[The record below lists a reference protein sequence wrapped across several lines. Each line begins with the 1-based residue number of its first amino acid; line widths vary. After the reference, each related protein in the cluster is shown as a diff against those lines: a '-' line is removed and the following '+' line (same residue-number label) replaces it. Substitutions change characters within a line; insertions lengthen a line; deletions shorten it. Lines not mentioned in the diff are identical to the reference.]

1 MTTNKSSHGAI
12 LNTNLESNA
21 LQQVVEEEINTQQPI
36 RLGAAVLVVGF
47 GAFLL
52 WAGFAPL
59 DQGVPASGTV
69 AIETRKK
76 TIQHSSGGVVKDVL
90 VKEGQWVKEGEVL
103 LEVSDTQA
111 RANNETIK
119 QAYLSQRTVEA
130 RLEAERN
137 NASNVAFG
145 PEILE
150 SKADLFVQQVMLTQQ
165 TLFAARRA
173 SYNSEV
179 SALEQ
184 SIQALKDQLWGV
196 DQSLAN
202 RLVQIQLQEKHLKS
216 IKTLAEEGYAPK
228 NQVLQ
233 MEQMQTELKTALS
246 DLKSNQSRLSR
257 SIEESQFRLVQRKQ
271 DVLKDVLAQL
281 AEVKKEI
288 QAGKERLTA
297 TSEEL
302 ARTQIKSP
310 VEGQVVGMGISAT
323 GGVVMAGQKLM
334 DIVPK
339 SEALLVDAK
348 VQPHII
354 DKVHTGMEVSVR
366 FNTFANTPQLVVPG
380 KLVALSSDVITD
392 PSAGMAGVSSY
403 YLGRVEITT
412 DGLKILGN
420 RVLQPGMPTEVLF
433 KVGERTLLQYIM
445 YPLTKR
451 IAASLK
457 EE

>member
-1 MTTNKSSHGAI
+1 MTT
-12 LNTNLESNA
+12 
-21 LQQVVEEEINTQQPI
+21 QQKPPVQTSLPELVEDEVNTQQPI
-36 RLGAAVLVVGF
+36 RLGAAVLVVGL

-76 TIQHSSGGVVKDVL
+76 TIQHSTGGVVKDVL
-90 VKEGQWVKEGEVL
+90 VKEGQWVKEGDVL
-103 LEVSDTQA
+103 IEVSDTQA
-111 RANNETIK
+111 RANNETIR
-119 QAYLSQRTVEA
+119 QAYLSQRAVEA
-130 RLEAERN
+130 RLEAELK
-137 NASNVAFG
+137 NAGSIRFG
-145 PEILE
+145 SDITAN
-150 SKADLFVQQVMLTQQ
+150 KADPFVQQLTMTQQ
-165 TLFAARRA
+165 NLFAARRA
-173 SYNSEV
+173 SFEAEV

-196 DQSLAN
+196 DQSLVN

-233 MEQMQTELKTALS
+233 MEQTQTELKTALS

-257 SIEESQFRLVQRKQ
+257 SIEESQFRMAQRKQ
-271 DVLKDVLAQL
+271 DYQKDVMGLL
-281 AEVKKEI
+281 AEVKKEV
-288 QAGKERLTA
+288 QAGKERLT
-297 TSEEL
+297 TTNEEL
-302 ARTQIKSP
+302 VRTQIKSP
-310 VEGQVVGMGISAT
+310 VDGQVVGMSISAT

-334 DIVPK
+334 DVVPK
-339 SEALLVDAK
+339 SEALLIDAK
-348 VQPHII
+348 VLPHII
-354 DKVHTGMEVSVR
+354 DKVHTGMNVSVR

-380 KLVALSSDVITD
+380 KLVALTSDVITD
-392 PSAGMAGVSSY
+392 PSAGMGGISSY
-403 YLGRVEITT
+403 YLGRVEITPE
-412 DGLKILGN
+412 GLKVLGS

>member
-1 MTTNKSSHGAI
+1 MTNPLTNPAQ
-12 LNTNLESNA
+12 TA
-21 LQQVVEEEINTQQPI
+21 LPAMVEDEVNTQKPI

-76 TIQHSSGGVVKDVL
+76 TIQHSTGGVVKDVL
-90 VKEGQWVKEGEVL
+90 VKEGQWVKEGEVVM
-103 LEVSDTQA
+103 EVSDTQA
-111 RANNETIK
+111 RANNETIR
-119 QAYLSQRTVEA
+119 QAYLSQRAVEA
-130 RLEAERN
+130 RLEAELQN
-137 NASNVAFG
+137 SSSIHFG
-145 PEILE
+145 SDMTGNKSDP
-150 SKADLFVQQVMLTQQ
+150 FVQQLMLTQQ
-165 TLFAARRA
+165 NLFAARRA
-173 SYNSEV
+173 SFVAEV

-196 DQSLAN
+196 DQSLTN

-233 MEQMQTELKTALS
+233 MEQTQTELKTALS
-246 DLKSNQSRLSR
+246 DLKSNQARLSR
-257 SIEESQFRLVQRKQ
+257 SIEESQFRMAQRKQ
-271 DVLKDVLAQL
+271 DYLKDAMGQL
-281 AEVKKEI
+281 AEVKKEV

-297 TSEEL
+297 TNEEL

-310 VEGQVVGMGISAT
+310 VEGQVVGMSISAT

-334 DIVPK
+334 DVVPK
-339 SEALLVDAK
+339 SEALLIDAK
-348 VQPHII
+348 VLPHII
-354 DKVHTGMEVSVR
+354 DKVHTGMDVSVR

-380 KLVALSSDVITD
+380 KLMALSSDVISD
-392 PSAGMAGVSSY
+392 PNAGMAGVSSY
-403 YLGRVEITT
+403 YLGRVEITPE
-412 DGLKILGN
+412 GLKILGS

-433 KVGERTLLQYIM
+433 KVGERTLLNYIM

>member
-1 MTTNKSSHGAI
+1 MTSPK
-12 LNTNLESNA
+12 LNPVNTDLPDSLEDD
-21 LQQVVEEEINTQQPI
+21 VNTQQPI
-36 RLGAAVLVVGF
+36 RLGAAVLVIGF

-52 WAGFAPL
+52 WATFAPL

-90 VKEGQWVKEGEVL
+90 VKEGQWVKAGDVL
-103 LEVSDTQA
+103 IEVSDTQA
-111 RANNETIK
+111 RANNETMR
-119 QAYLSQRTVEA
+119 QAYLSQRAVEA
-130 RLEAERN
+130 RLEAERQ
-137 NASNVAFG
+137 NASSIRFDS
-145 PEILE
+145 EIAG
-150 SKADLFVQQVMLTQQ
+150 SKSDPFVQQLMATQQ
-165 TLFAARRA
+165 SLFMAKRA
-173 SYNSEV
+173 SYQAEI

-184 SIQALKDQLWGV
+184 SVQALKEQLWGV
-196 DQSLAN
+196 EQSLVN
-202 RLVQIQLQEKHLKS
+202 RQVQIQLQEKHLKS

-233 MEQMQTELKTALS
+233 MEQTQTELKTALS
-246 DLKSNQSRLSR
+246 DLKSNQARLSS
-257 SIEESQFRLVQRKQ
+257 SIEESQFRMAQRKQ
-271 DVLKDVLAQL
+271 DYLKDVMGQL
-281 AEVKKEI
+281 AEVKKDI
-288 QAGKERLTA
+288 QAGKEKLMA
-297 TSEEL
+297 TNEEL

-310 VEGQVVGMGISAT
+310 VDGQVVGMSISAT

-334 DIVPK
+334 DVVPK
-339 SEALLVDAK
+339 SEALLIDAK
-348 VQPHII
+348 ILPHII
-354 DKVHTGMEVSVR
+354 DKVQTGMDVSVR

-380 KLVALSSDVITD
+380 KLVALSSDVISD
-392 PSAGMAGVSSY
+392 PNAGPTGVGSY
-403 YLGRVEITT
+403 YLGRVEITAE
-412 DGLKILGN
+412 GLKILGN

>member
-1 MTTNKSSHGAI
+1 MTT
-12 LNTNLESNA
+12 
-21 LQQVVEEEINTQQPI
+21 QQKPPVQTSLPDLVEDEVNTQQPI
-36 RLGAAVLVVGF
+36 RLGAAVLVVGL

-76 TIQHSSGGVVKDVL
+76 TIQHSTGGVVKDVL
-90 VKEGQWVKEGEVL
+90 VKEGQWVKEGDVL
-103 LEVSDTQA
+103 IEVSDTQA
-111 RANNETIK
+111 RANNETIR
-119 QAYLSQRTVEA
+119 QAYLSQRAVEA
-130 RLEAERN
+130 RLEAELK
-137 NASNVAFG
+137 NAASIHFG
-145 PEILE
+145 SDITAN
-150 SKADLFVQQVMLTQQ
+150 KADPFVQQLTMTQQ
-165 TLFAARRA
+165 NLFAARRA
-173 SYNSEV
+173 SFEAEV

-196 DQSLAN
+196 DQSLVN

-216 IKTLAEEGYAPK
+216 IKSLAEEGYAPK

-233 MEQMQTELKTALS
+233 MEQTQTELKTALS

-257 SIEESQFRLVQRKQ
+257 SIEESQFRMAQRKQ
-271 DVLKDVLAQL
+271 DYQKDVMGLL
-281 AEVKKEI
+281 AEVRKEV
-288 QAGKERLTA
+288 QAGKERLT
-297 TSEEL
+297 TTNEEL
-302 ARTQIKSP
+302 VRTQIKSP
-310 VEGQVVGMGISAT
+310 VDGQVVGMSISAT

-334 DIVPK
+334 DVVPK
-339 SEALLVDAK
+339 SETLLIDAK
-348 VQPHII
+348 VLPHII
-354 DKVHTGMEVSVR
+354 DKVHTGMNVSVR

-380 KLVALSSDVITD
+380 KLVALTSDVITD
-392 PSAGMAGVSSY
+392 PSAGMGGISSY
-403 YLGRVEITT
+403 YLGRVEITPE
-412 DGLKILGN
+412 GLKVLGS
-420 RVLQPGMPTEVLF
+420 RMLQPGMPTEVLF

>member
-1 MTTNKSSHGAI
+1 
-12 LNTNLESNA
+12 L
-21 LQQVVEEEINTQQPI
+21 VEDEVNTQQPI
-36 RLGAAVLVVGF
+36 RLGAAVLVVGL

-76 TIQHSSGGVVKDVL
+76 TIQHSTGGVVKDVL
-90 VKEGQWVKEGEVL
+90 VKEGQWVKEGDVL
-103 LEVSDTQA
+103 IEVSDTQA
-111 RANNETIK
+111 RANNETIR
-119 QAYLSQRTVEA
+119 QAYLSQRAVEA
-130 RLEAERN
+130 RLEAELK
-137 NASNVAFG
+137 NAASIHFG
-145 PEILE
+145 SDITAN
-150 SKADLFVQQVMLTQQ
+150 KADPFVQQLTMTQQ
-165 TLFAARRA
+165 NLFAARRA
-173 SYNSEV
+173 SFEAEV

-196 DQSLAN
+196 DQSLVN

-216 IKTLAEEGYAPK
+216 IKSLAEEGYAPK

-233 MEQMQTELKTALS
+233 MEQTQTELKTALS

-257 SIEESQFRLVQRKQ
+257 SIEESQFRMAQRKQ
-271 DVLKDVLAQL
+271 DYQKDVMSLL
-281 AEVKKEI
+281 AEVKKEV
-288 QAGKERLTA
+288 QAGKERLT
-297 TSEEL
+297 TTNEEL
-302 ARTQIKSP
+302 VRTQIKSP
-310 VEGQVVGMGISAT
+310 VDGQVVGMSISAT
-323 GGVVMAGQKLM
+323 GGVVIAGQKLM
-334 DIVPK
+334 DVVPK
-339 SEALLVDAK
+339 SEALLIDAK
-348 VQPHII
+348 VLPHII
-354 DKVHTGMEVSVR
+354 DKVHTGMNVSVR

-380 KLVALSSDVITD
+380 KLVALTSDVITD
-392 PSAGMAGVSSY
+392 PSAGMGGISSY
-403 YLGRVEITT
+403 YLGRVEITPE
-412 DGLKILGN
+412 GLKVLGS

>member
-1 MTTNKSSHGAI
+1 MTTNKSSHGAN
-12 LNTNLESNA
+12 LKANLESSA

-36 RLGAAVLVVGF
+36 RLGAAVLVIGF

-119 QAYLSQRTVEA
+119 QAYLSQRAVEA

-137 NASNVAFG
+137 NASNIAFG

-150 SKADLFVQQVMLTQQ
+150 NKADLFVQQVILTQQ

-233 MEQMQTELKTALS
+233 MEQTQTELKTALS

-310 VEGQVVGMGISAT
+310 VEGQVVGLGISAT

-392 PSAGMAGVSSY
+392 PSAGMTGVGSY

>member
-1 MTTNKSSHGAI
+1 MTT
-12 LNTNLESNA
+12 
-21 LQQVVEEEINTQQPI
+21 QQKPPVQTSLPDLVEDEVNTQQPI
-36 RLGAAVLVVGF
+36 RLGAAVLVVGL

-76 TIQHSSGGVVKDVL
+76 TIQHSTGGVVKDVL
-90 VKEGQWVKEGEVL
+90 VKEGQWVKEGDVL
-103 LEVSDTQA
+103 IEVSDTQA
-111 RANNETIK
+111 RANNETIR
-119 QAYLSQRTVEA
+119 QAYLNQRAVEA
-130 RLEAERN
+130 RLEAELK
-137 NASNVAFG
+137 NAASIHFG
-145 PEILE
+145 SDITAN
-150 SKADLFVQQVMLTQQ
+150 KADPFVQQLTMTQQ
-165 TLFAARRA
+165 NLFAARRA
-173 SYNSEV
+173 SFEAEV

-196 DQSLAN
+196 DQSLVN

-233 MEQMQTELKTALS
+233 MEQTQTELKTALS
-246 DLKSNQSRLSR
+246 DLKSNQARLSR
-257 SIEESQFRLVQRKQ
+257 SIEESQFRMAQRKQ
-271 DVLKDVLAQL
+271 DYQKDVMGIL
-281 AEVKKEI
+281 AEVKKEV
-288 QAGKERLTA
+288 QAGKERLT
-297 TSEEL
+297 TTNEEL
-302 ARTQIKSP
+302 VRTQIKSP
-310 VEGQVVGMGISAT
+310 VDGQVVGMSISAT

-334 DIVPK
+334 DVVPK
-339 SEALLVDAK
+339 SETLLIDAK
-348 VQPHII
+348 VLPHII
-354 DKVHTGMEVSVR
+354 DKVHTGMNVSVR
-366 FNTFANTPQLVVPG
+366 FNTFANTPQLVVTG
-380 KLVALSSDVITD
+380 KLVALTSDVITD
-392 PSAGMAGVSSY
+392 PSAGMGGISSY
-403 YLGRVEITT
+403 YLGRVEITPE
-412 DGLKILGN
+412 GLKVLGS

>member
-1 MTTNKSSHGAI
+1 MMTT
-12 LNTNLESNA
+12 
-21 LQQVVEEEINTQQPI
+21 QQKPPVQISLPELVEDEVNTQQPI
-36 RLGAAVLVVGF
+36 RLGAAVLVVGL

-76 TIQHSSGGVVKDVL
+76 TIQHSTGGVVKDVL
-90 VKEGQWVKEGEVL
+90 VKEGQWVKEGDVL
-103 LEVSDTQA
+103 IEVSDTQA
-111 RANNETIK
+111 RANNETIR
-119 QAYLSQRTVEA
+119 QAYLSQRAVEA
-130 RLEAERN
+130 RLEAELK
-137 NASNVAFG
+137 NVGSIHFG
-145 PEILE
+145 SDITAN
-150 SKADLFVQQVMLTQQ
+150 KADPFVQQLTMTQQ
-165 TLFAARRA
+165 NLFAARRA
-173 SYNSEV
+173 SFEAEV

-196 DQSLAN
+196 DQSLVN

-216 IKTLAEEGYAPK
+216 IKSLADEGYAPK

-233 MEQMQTELKTALS
+233 MEQTQTELKTALS

-257 SIEESQFRLVQRKQ
+257 SIEESQFRMAQRKQ
-271 DVLKDVLAQL
+271 DYQKDVMGLL
-281 AEVKKEI
+281 AEVKKEV
-288 QAGKERLTA
+288 QAGKERLT
-297 TSEEL
+297 TTNEEL
-302 ARTQIKSP
+302 VRTQIKSP
-310 VEGQVVGMGISAT
+310 VDGQVVGMSISAT

-334 DIVPK
+334 DVVPK
-339 SEALLVDAK
+339 SEALLIDAK
-348 VQPHII
+348 VLPHII
-354 DKVHTGMEVSVR
+354 DKVHTGMNVSVR

-380 KLVALSSDVITD
+380 KLVALTSDVITD
-392 PSAGMAGVSSY
+392 PSAGMGGISSY
-403 YLGRVEITT
+403 YLGRVEITPE
-412 DGLKILGN
+412 GLKVLGS

-457 EE
+457 ED

>member
-1 MTTNKSSHGAI
+1 MTNPLTNPAQ
-12 LNTNLESNA
+12 TA
-21 LQQVVEEEINTQQPI
+21 LPAMVEDEVNTQKPI

-76 TIQHSSGGVVKDVL
+76 TIQHSTGGVVKDVL

-103 LEVSDTQA
+103 MEVSDTQA
-111 RANNETIK
+111 RANNETIR
-119 QAYLSQRTVEA
+119 QAYLSQRAVEA
-130 RLEAERN
+130 RLEAELQ
-137 NASNVAFG
+137 NASSIHFG
-145 PEILE
+145 YDMTGN
-150 SKADLFVQQVMLTQQ
+150 KADPFVQQLMLTQQ
-165 TLFAARRA
+165 NLFAARRA
-173 SYNSEV
+173 SFVAEV

-196 DQSLAN
+196 DQSLTN

-233 MEQMQTELKTALS
+233 MEQTQTELKTALS
-246 DLKSNQSRLSR
+246 DLKSNQARLSR
-257 SIEESQFRLVQRKQ
+257 SIEESQFRMAQRKQ
-271 DVLKDVLAQL
+271 DYLKDAMGQL
-281 AEVKKEI
+281 AEVKKEV

-297 TSEEL
+297 TNEEL

-310 VEGQVVGMGISAT
+310 VEGQVVGMSISAT

-334 DIVPK
+334 DVVPK
-339 SEALLVDAK
+339 SEALLIDAK
-348 VQPHII
+348 VLPHII
-354 DKVHTGMEVSVR
+354 DKVHTGMDVSVR

-380 KLVALSSDVITD
+380 KLMALSSDVISD
-392 PSAGMAGVSSY
+392 PNAGMAGVSSY
-403 YLGRVEITT
+403 YLGRVEITPE
-412 DGLKILGN
+412 GLKILGS

-433 KVGERTLLQYIM
+433 KVGERTLLNYIM

>member
-1 MTTNKSSHGAI
+1 MMTT
-12 LNTNLESNA
+12 
-21 LQQVVEEEINTQQPI
+21 QQKPPVQTSLPDLVEDEVNTQQPI
-36 RLGAAVLVVGF
+36 RLGAAVLVVGL

-76 TIQHSSGGVVKDVL
+76 TIQHSTGGVVKDVL
-90 VKEGQWVKEGEVL
+90 VKEGQWVKEGDVL
-103 LEVSDTQA
+103 IEVSDTQA
-111 RANNETIK
+111 RANNETIR
-119 QAYLSQRTVEA
+119 QAYLSQRAVEA
-130 RLEAERN
+130 RLEAELK
-137 NASNVAFG
+137 NAGSIHFG
-145 PEILE
+145 SDITAN
-150 SKADLFVQQVMLTQQ
+150 KADPFVQQLTMTQQ
-165 TLFAARRA
+165 NLFVARRA
-173 SYNSEV
+173 SFEAEV

-196 DQSLAN
+196 DQSLVN

-216 IKTLAEEGYAPK
+216 IKSLADEGYAPK

-233 MEQMQTELKTALS
+233 MEQTQTELKTALS

-257 SIEESQFRLVQRKQ
+257 SIEESQFRMAQRKQ
-271 DVLKDVLAQL
+271 DYQKDVMGLL
-281 AEVKKEI
+281 AEVKKEV
-288 QAGKERLTA
+288 QAGKERLT
-297 TSEEL
+297 TTNEEL
-302 ARTQIKSP
+302 VRTQIKSP
-310 VEGQVVGMGISAT
+310 VDGQVVGMSISAT

-334 DIVPK
+334 DVVPK
-339 SEALLVDAK
+339 SEALLIDAK
-348 VQPHII
+348 VLPHII
-354 DKVHTGMEVSVR
+354 DKVHTGMNVSVR

-380 KLVALSSDVITD
+380 KLVALTSDVITD
-392 PSAGMAGVSSY
+392 PSAGMGGISSY
-403 YLGRVEITT
+403 YLGRVEITPE
-412 DGLKILGN
+412 GLKVLGS

>member
-1 MTTNKSSHGAI
+1 MTSPK
-12 LNTNLESNA
+12 LNPVNTDLPDSLEDD
-21 LQQVVEEEINTQQPI
+21 VNTQQPI
-36 RLGAAVLVVGF
+36 RLGAAVLVIGF

-52 WAGFAPL
+52 WATFAPL

-90 VKEGQWVKEGEVL
+90 VKEGQWVKAGDVL
-103 LEVSDTQA
+103 IEVSDTQA
-111 RANNETIK
+111 RANNETIR
-119 QAYLSQRTVEA
+119 QAYLSQRAVEA
-130 RLEAERN
+130 RLEAERQ
-137 NASNVAFG
+137 NASSIRFDSELAS
-145 PEILE
+145 
-150 SKADLFVQQVMLTQQ
+150 SKSDSFVQQLMATQQ
-165 TLFAARRA
+165 SLFLAKRA
-173 SYNSEV
+173 SYQAEI

-184 SIQALKDQLWGV
+184 SVQALKEQLWGV
-196 DQSLAN
+196 EQSLVN
-202 RLVQIQLQEKHLKS
+202 RQVQIQLQEKHLKS

-233 MEQMQTELKTALS
+233 MEQTQTELKTALS
-246 DLKSNQSRLSR
+246 DLKSNQARLSS
-257 SIEESQFRLVQRKQ
+257 SIEESQFRMAQRKQ
-271 DVLKDVLAQL
+271 DYLKDVMGQL
-281 AEVKKEI
+281 AEVKKDI
-288 QAGKERLTA
+288 QAGKEKLLA
-297 TSEEL
+297 TNEEL

-310 VEGQVVGMGISAT
+310 VDGQVVGMSISAT

-334 DIVPK
+334 DVVPK
-339 SEALLVDAK
+339 SEALLIDAK
-348 VQPHII
+348 ILPHII
-354 DKVHTGMEVSVR
+354 DKVQTGMDVSVR

-380 KLVALSSDVITD
+380 KLVALSSDVISD
-392 PSAGMAGVSSY
+392 PNAGPTGVGSY
-403 YLGRVEITT
+403 YLGRVEITAE
-412 DGLKILGN
+412 GLKILGN

>member
-1 MTTNKSSHGAI
+1 MTTQHT
-12 LNTNLESNA
+12 NTVQTA
-21 LQQVVEEEINTQQPI
+21 LPDMVEDEVNTQQPI

-59 DQGVPASGTV
+59 DQGVPATGTV
-69 AIETRKK
+69 AIESRKK
-76 TIQHSSGGVVKDVL
+76 TIQHPTGGVVKDVL

-103 LEVSDTQA
+103 IEVSDTQA
-111 RANNETIK
+111 RANNETIR
-119 QAYLSQRTVEA
+119 QAYLSQRATEA
-130 RLEAERN
+130 RLEAERT
-137 NASNVAFG
+137 NATSIRFG
-145 PEILE
+145 QDITA
-150 SKADLFVQQVMLTQQ
+150 SKADPFVQQLTLTQQ
-165 TLFAARRA
+165 SLFIAKRA
-173 SYNSEV
+173 SYQAEI

-184 SIQALKDQLWGV
+184 SIQSLRDQLWGV

-233 MEQMQTELKTALS
+233 MEQTQTELKTALS

-257 SIEESQFRLVQRKQ
+257 SIEEIQFRMEQRKQ
-271 DVLKDVLAQL
+271 DYHKDVMTQL

-288 QAGKERLTA
+288 QAGKEKLTA
-297 TSEEL
+297 TNEEL

-310 VEGQVVGMGISAT
+310 VDGQVVGMSISAT

-334 DIVPK
+334 DVVPK
-339 SEALLVDAK
+339 SEALLIDAK
-348 VQPHII
+348 VLPHII
-354 DKVHTGMEVSVR
+354 DKVQTGMEVSVR

-392 PSAGMAGVSSY
+392 PNAGMAGVSSY
-403 YLGRVEITT
+403 YLGRVEITPE
-412 DGLKILGN
+412 GLKILGN

>member
-1 MTTNKSSHGAI
+1 MTI
-12 LNTNLESNA
+12 
-21 LQQVVEEEINTQQPI
+21 QQKPPVQTSLPDLVEDEVNTQQPI
-36 RLGAAVLVVGF
+36 RLGAAVLVVGL

-76 TIQHSSGGVVKDVL
+76 TIQHSTGGVVKDVL
-90 VKEGQWVKEGEVL
+90 VKEGQWVKEGDVL
-103 LEVSDTQA
+103 IEVSDTQA
-111 RANNETIK
+111 RANNETIR
-119 QAYLSQRTVEA
+119 QAYLSQRAVEA
-130 RLEAERN
+130 RLEAELK
-137 NASNVAFG
+137 NAGSIHFG
-145 PEILE
+145 SDITAN
-150 SKADLFVQQVMLTQQ
+150 KADPFVQQLTMTQQ
-165 TLFAARRA
+165 NLFAARRA
-173 SYNSEV
+173 SFEAEV

-196 DQSLAN
+196 DQSLVN

-216 IKTLAEEGYAPK
+216 IKSLADEGYAPK

-233 MEQMQTELKTALS
+233 MEQTQTELKTALS

-257 SIEESQFRLVQRKQ
+257 SIEESQFRMAQRKQ
-271 DVLKDVLAQL
+271 DYQKDVMGLL
-281 AEVKKEI
+281 AEVKKEV
-288 QAGKERLTA
+288 QAGKERLT
-297 TSEEL
+297 TTNEEL
-302 ARTQIKSP
+302 VRTQIKSP
-310 VEGQVVGMGISAT
+310 VDGQVVGMSISAT

-334 DIVPK
+334 DVVPK
-339 SEALLVDAK
+339 SEALLIDAK
-348 VQPHII
+348 VLPHII
-354 DKVHTGMEVSVR
+354 DKVHTGMNVSVR

-380 KLVALSSDVITD
+380 KLVALTSDVITD
-392 PSAGMAGVSSY
+392 PSAGMGGISSY
-403 YLGRVEITT
+403 YLGRVEITPE
-412 DGLKILGN
+412 GLKVLGS

>member
-1 MTTNKSSHGAI
+1 MTNPLTNPAQ
-12 LNTNLESNA
+12 TA
-21 LQQVVEEEINTQQPI
+21 LPAMVEDEVNTQKPI

-76 TIQHSSGGVVKDVL
+76 TIQHSTGGVVKDVL

-103 LEVSDTQA
+103 MEVSDTQA
-111 RANNETIK
+111 RANNETIR
-119 QAYLSQRTVEA
+119 QAYLSQRAVEA
-130 RLEAERN
+130 RLEAELQ
-137 NASNVAFG
+137 NASSIHFG
-145 PEILE
+145 SDITGN
-150 SKADLFVQQVMLTQQ
+150 KADPFVQQLVLTQQ
-165 TLFAARRA
+165 NLFAARRA
-173 SYNSEV
+173 SFVAEV

-196 DQSLAN
+196 DQSLTN

-233 MEQMQTELKTALS
+233 MEQTQTELKTALS
-246 DLKSNQSRLSR
+246 DLKSNQARLSR
-257 SIEESQFRLVQRKQ
+257 SIEESQFRMAQRKQ
-271 DVLKDVLAQL
+271 DYLKDAMGQL
-281 AEVKKEI
+281 AEVKKEV

-297 TSEEL
+297 TNEEL

-310 VEGQVVGMGISAT
+310 VEGQVVGMSISAT

-334 DIVPK
+334 DVVPK
-339 SEALLVDAK
+339 SEALLIDAK
-348 VQPHII
+348 VLPHII
-354 DKVHTGMEVSVR
+354 DKVHTGMDVSVR

-380 KLVALSSDVITD
+380 KLMALSSDVISD
-392 PSAGMAGVSSY
+392 PNAGMAGVSSY
-403 YLGRVEITT
+403 YLGRVEITPE
-412 DGLKILGN
+412 GLKILGS

-433 KVGERTLLQYIM
+433 KVGERTLLNYIM

>member
-1 MTTNKSSHGAI
+1 MTNPLTNPAQ
-12 LNTNLESNA
+12 TA
-21 LQQVVEEEINTQQPI
+21 LPAMVEDEVNTQKPI

-76 TIQHSSGGVVKDVL
+76 TIQHSTGGVVKDVL

-103 LEVSDTQA
+103 MEVSDTQA
-111 RANNETIK
+111 RANNETIR
-119 QAYLSQRTVEA
+119 QAYLSQRAVEA
-130 RLEAERN
+130 RLEAELQN
-137 NASNVAFG
+137 SSSIHFG
-145 PEILE
+145 
-150 SKADLFVQQVMLTQQ
+150 SDMSGNKADPFVQQLMLTQQ
-165 TLFAARRA
+165 NLFAARRA
-173 SYNSEV
+173 SFVAEV

-196 DQSLAN
+196 DQSLTN

-233 MEQMQTELKTALS
+233 MEQTQTELKTALS
-246 DLKSNQSRLSR
+246 DLKSNQARLSR
-257 SIEESQFRLVQRKQ
+257 SIEESQFRMAQRKQ
-271 DVLKDVLAQL
+271 DYLKDAMGQL
-281 AEVKKEI
+281 AEVKKEV

-297 TSEEL
+297 TNEEL

-310 VEGQVVGMGISAT
+310 VEGQVVGMSISAT

-334 DIVPK
+334 DVVPK
-339 SEALLVDAK
+339 SEALLIDAK
-348 VQPHII
+348 VLPHII
-354 DKVHTGMEVSVR
+354 DKVHTGMDVSVR

-380 KLVALSSDVITD
+380 KLMALSSDVISD
-392 PSAGMAGVSSY
+392 PNAGMAGVSSY
-403 YLGRVEITT
+403 YLGRVEITPE
-412 DGLKILGN
+412 GLKILGS

-433 KVGERTLLQYIM
+433 KVGERTLLNYIM

-451 IAASLK
+451 IAASLR

>member
-1 MTTNKSSHGAI
+1 MTT
-12 LNTNLESNA
+12 
-21 LQQVVEEEINTQQPI
+21 QQKPPVQTSLPELVEDEVNTQQPI
-36 RLGAAVLVVGF
+36 RLGAAVLVVGL

-76 TIQHSSGGVVKDVL
+76 TIQHSTGGVVKDVL
-90 VKEGQWVKEGEVL
+90 VKEGQWVKEGDVL
-103 LEVSDTQA
+103 IEVSDTQA
-111 RANNETIK
+111 RANNETIR
-119 QAYLSQRTVEA
+119 QAYLSQRAVEA
-130 RLEAERN
+130 RLEAELK
-137 NASNVAFG
+137 NAGSIHFG
-145 PEILE
+145 SDITAN
-150 SKADLFVQQVMLTQQ
+150 KADPFVQQLTMTQQ
-165 TLFAARRA
+165 NLFAARRA
-173 SYNSEV
+173 SFEAEV

-196 DQSLAN
+196 DQSLVN

-216 IKTLAEEGYAPK
+216 IKSLADEGYAPK

-233 MEQMQTELKTALS
+233 MEQTQTELKTALS

-257 SIEESQFRLVQRKQ
+257 SIEESQFRMAQRKQ
-271 DVLKDVLAQL
+271 DYQKDVMGLL
-281 AEVKKEI
+281 AEVKKEV
-288 QAGKERLTA
+288 QAGKERLT
-297 TSEEL
+297 TTNEEL
-302 ARTQIKSP
+302 VRTQIKSP
-310 VEGQVVGMGISAT
+310 VDGQVVGMSISAT

-334 DIVPK
+334 DVVPK
-339 SEALLVDAK
+339 SEALLIDAK
-348 VQPHII
+348 VLPHII
-354 DKVHTGMEVSVR
+354 DKVHTGMNVSVR

-380 KLVALSSDVITD
+380 KLVALTSDVITD
-392 PSAGMAGVSSY
+392 PSAGMGGISSY
-403 YLGRVEITT
+403 YLGRVEITPE
-412 DGLKILGN
+412 GLKVLGS

>member
-1 MTTNKSSHGAI
+1 MTT
-12 LNTNLESNA
+12 
-21 LQQVVEEEINTQQPI
+21 QQKPPVQTSLPDLVEDEVNTQQPI
-36 RLGAAVLVVGF
+36 RLGSAVLVVGL

-59 DQGVPASGTV
+59 AQGVPASGTV

-76 TIQHSSGGVVKDVL
+76 TIQHSTGGVVKDVL
-90 VKEGQWVKEGEVL
+90 VKEGQWVKEGDVL
-103 LEVSDTQA
+103 IEVSDTQA
-111 RANNETIK
+111 RANNETIR
-119 QAYLSQRTVEA
+119 QAYLSQRAVEA
-130 RLEAERN
+130 RLEAELK
-137 NASNVAFG
+137 NAGSILFG
-145 PEILE
+145 TDITAN
-150 SKADLFVQQVMLTQQ
+150 KADPFVQQLMLTQQ
-165 TLFAARRA
+165 NLFTARRA
-173 SYNSEV
+173 SFEAEV

-196 DQSLAN
+196 DQSLTN

-233 MEQMQTELKTALS
+233 MEQTQTELKTALS

-257 SIEESQFRLVQRKQ
+257 SIEESQFRMAQRKQ
-271 DVLKDVLAQL
+271 DYQKDVMGIL
-281 AEVKKEI
+281 AEVKKEV
-288 QAGKERLTA
+288 QAGKERLT
-297 TSEEL
+297 TTNEEL
-302 ARTQIKSP
+302 VRTQIKSP
-310 VEGQVVGMGISAT
+310 VDGQVVGMSISAT

-334 DIVPK
+334 DVVPK

-354 DKVHTGMEVSVR
+354 DKVQTGMDVSVR

-380 KLVALSSDVITD
+380 KLVALTSDVITD
-392 PSAGMAGVSSY
+392 PSAGMGGISSY
-403 YLGRVEITT
+403 YLGRVEITPE
-412 DGLKILGN
+412 GLKVLGS

>member
-1 MTTNKSSHGAI
+1 MMITQPTKPVQNS
-12 LNTNLESNA
+12 LPDLVEDEVNTR
-21 LQQVVEEEINTQQPI
+21 QPI
-36 RLGAAVLVVGF
+36 RLGAAVLVVGL

-76 TIQHSSGGVVKDVL
+76 TIQHSTGGVVKDVL
-90 VKEGQWVKEGEVL
+90 VKEGQWVKEGDVL
-103 LEVSDTQA
+103 IEVSDTQA
-111 RANNETIK
+111 RANNETIR
-119 QAYLSQRTVEA
+119 QAYLSQRAVEA
-130 RLEAERN
+130 RLEAELK
-137 NASNVAFG
+137 NAASIHFG
-145 PEILE
+145 SDITAN
-150 SKADLFVQQVMLTQQ
+150 KADPFVQQLTMTQQ
-165 TLFAARRA
+165 NLFAARRA
-173 SYNSEV
+173 SFEAEV

-196 DQSLAN
+196 DQSLVN

-216 IKTLAEEGYAPK
+216 IKSLAEEGYAPK

-233 MEQMQTELKTALS
+233 MEQTQTELKTALS

-257 SIEESQFRLVQRKQ
+257 SIEESQFRMAQRKQ
-271 DVLKDVLAQL
+271 DYQKDVMGLL
-281 AEVKKEI
+281 AEVKKEV
-288 QAGKERLTA
+288 QAGMERLT
-297 TSEEL
+297 TTNEEL
-302 ARTQIKSP
+302 VRTQIKSP
-310 VEGQVVGMGISAT
+310 VDGQVVGMSISAT

-334 DIVPK
+334 DVVPK
-339 SEALLVDAK
+339 SEALLIDAK
-348 VQPHII
+348 VLPHII
-354 DKVHTGMEVSVR
+354 DKVHTGMNVSVR

-380 KLVALSSDVITD
+380 KLVALTSDVITD
-392 PSAGMAGVSSY
+392 PSAGMGGISSY
-403 YLGRVEITT
+403 YLGRVEITPE
-412 DGLKILGN
+412 GLKVLGS

>member
-1 MTTNKSSHGAI
+1 MTTQPI
-12 LNTNLESNA
+12 NLSQSA
-21 LQQVVEEEINTQQPI
+21 LPETVEDEVNTQKPI
-36 RLGAAVLVVGF
+36 RFGAAVLVLGF

-59 DQGVPASGTV
+59 AQGVPASGTV

-76 TIQHSSGGVVKDVL
+76 TIQHSTGGVVKDVL

-103 LEVSDTQA
+103 MEVSDTQA
-111 RANNETIK
+111 RANNETIR
-119 QAYLSQRTVEA
+119 QAFLSQRAVEA
-130 RLEAERN
+130 RLEAELQ
-137 NASNVAFG
+137 NASSIHFG
-145 PEILE
+145 FDVTVN
-150 SKADLFVQQVMLTQQ
+150 KADPFVQQLMLTQQ
-165 TLFAARRA
+165 NLFAVKRA
-173 SYNSEV
+173 SFQAEI

-196 DQSLAN
+196 DQSLTN

-233 MEQMQTELKTALS
+233 MEQTQTELKTALS
-246 DLKSNQSRLSR
+246 DLKSNQARLGR
-257 SIEESQFRLVQRKQ
+257 SIEESQFRMAQRKQ
-271 DVLKDVLAQL
+271 DYLKDAMGQL
-281 AEVKKEI
+281 AEVKKEV

-297 TSEEL
+297 TNEEL

-310 VEGQVVGMGISAT
+310 VEGQVVGMSISAT

-334 DIVPK
+334 DVVPK
-339 SEALLVDAK
+339 SEALLIDAK
-348 VQPHII
+348 VLPHII
-354 DKVHTGMEVSVR
+354 DKVHTGMDVSVR

-380 KLVALSSDVITD
+380 KLMALSSDVISD
-392 PSAGMAGVSSY
+392 PNAGMAGVSSY
-403 YLGRVEITT
+403 YLGRVEITSE
-412 DGLKILGN
+412 GLKILGN

-433 KVGERTLLQYIM
+433 KVGERTLLNYIM

>member
-1 MTTNKSSHGAI
+1 MTNQLTNPAQ
-12 LNTNLESNA
+12 TA
-21 LQQVVEEEINTQQPI
+21 LPAMVEDEVNTQKPI

-76 TIQHSSGGVVKDVL
+76 TIQHSTGGVVKDVL

-103 LEVSDTQA
+103 MEVSDTQA
-111 RANNETIK
+111 RANNETIR
-119 QAYLSQRTVEA
+119 QAYLSQRAVEA
-130 RLEAERN
+130 RLEAELQN
-137 NASNVAFG
+137 SSSIHFG
-145 PEILE
+145 SDMTIN
-150 SKADLFVQQVMLTQQ
+150 KADPFVQQLMLTQQ
-165 TLFAARRA
+165 NLFAARRA
-173 SYNSEV
+173 SFVAEV

-196 DQSLAN
+196 DQSLTN

-233 MEQMQTELKTALS
+233 MEQTQTELKTALS
-246 DLKSNQSRLSR
+246 DLKSNQARLSR
-257 SIEESQFRLVQRKQ
+257 SIEESQFRMAQRKQ
-271 DVLKDVLAQL
+271 DYLKDAMGQL
-281 AEVKKEI
+281 AEVKKEV
-288 QAGKERLTA
+288 QAGKERLNA
-297 TSEEL
+297 TNEEL

-310 VEGQVVGMGISAT
+310 VEGQVVGMSISAT

-334 DIVPK
+334 DVVPK
-339 SEALLVDAK
+339 SEALLIDAK
-348 VQPHII
+348 VLPHII
-354 DKVHTGMEVSVR
+354 DKVHTGMDVSVR

-380 KLVALSSDVITD
+380 KLMALSSDVISD
-392 PSAGMAGVSSY
+392 PNAGMAGVSSY
-403 YLGRVEITT
+403 YLGRVEITPE
-412 DGLKILGN
+412 GLKILGS

-433 KVGERTLLQYIM
+433 KVGERTLLNYIM

>member
-1 MTTNKSSHGAI
+1 MSNQPTNTAQA
-12 LNTNLESNA
+12 A
-21 LQQVVEEEINTQQPI
+21 LPVMVDDEVNTQRPI
-36 RLGAAVLVVGF
+36 RLGATVLVVGF

-76 TIQHSSGGVVKDVL
+76 TIQHSTGGVVKDVL

-103 LEVSDTQA
+103 MEVSDTQA
-111 RANNETIK
+111 RANNETIR
-119 QAYLSQRTVEA
+119 QAYLSQRAVEA
-130 RLEAERN
+130 RLEAELQ
-137 NASNVAFG
+137 NASSIHFG
-145 PEILE
+145 
-150 SKADLFVQQVMLTQQ
+150 SDMTGNKADPFVQQLMLTQQ
-165 TLFAARRA
+165 NLFAARRA
-173 SYNSEV
+173 SFVAEV

-196 DQSLAN
+196 DQSLTN
-202 RLVQIQLQEKHLKS
+202 RLVQIQLQDKHLKS

-233 MEQMQTELKTALS
+233 MEQTQTELKTALS
-246 DLKSNQSRLSR
+246 DLKSNQARLSR
-257 SIEESQFRLVQRKQ
+257 SIEESQFRMAQRKQ
-271 DVLKDVLAQL
+271 DYLKDAMGQL
-281 AEVKKEI
+281 AEVKKEV

-297 TSEEL
+297 TNEEL

-310 VEGQVVGMGISAT
+310 VEGQVVGMSISAT

-334 DIVPK
+334 DVVPK
-339 SEALLVDAK
+339 SEALLIDAK
-348 VQPHII
+348 VLPHII
-354 DKVHTGMEVSVR
+354 DKVHTGMDVSVR

-380 KLVALSSDVITD
+380 KLMALSSDVISD
-392 PSAGMAGVSSY
+392 PNAGMAGVSSY
-403 YLGRVEITT
+403 YLGRVEITPE
-412 DGLKILGN
+412 GLKILGS

-433 KVGERTLLQYIM
+433 KVGERTLLNYIM

>member
-1 MTTNKSSHGAI
+1 MTTQLTKPVQ
-12 LNTNLESNA
+12 TA
-21 LQQVVEEEINTQQPI
+21 LPELAEDEVNTQQPI
-36 RLGAAVLVVGF
+36 RLGAAVLVVGL

-76 TIQHSSGGVVKDVL
+76 TIQHSTGGVVKDVL
-90 VKEGQWVKEGEVL
+90 VKEGQWVKEGDVL
-103 LEVSDTQA
+103 IEVSDTQA
-111 RANNETIK
+111 RANNETIR
-119 QAYLSQRTVEA
+119 QAYLSQRAVEA
-130 RLEAERN
+130 RLEAELKN
-137 NASNVAFG
+137 TGSIHFG
-145 PEILE
+145 SDI
-150 SKADLFVQQVMLTQQ
+150 SANKADPFVQQLTMTQQ
-165 TLFAARRA
+165 NLFAARRA
-173 SYNSEV
+173 SFEAEV

-196 DQSLAN
+196 DQSLTN

-233 MEQMQTELKTALS
+233 MEQTQTELKTALS
-246 DLKSNQSRLSR
+246 DLKSNQARLSR
-257 SIEESQFRLVQRKQ
+257 SIEESQFRMAQRKQ
-271 DVLKDVLAQL
+271 DYQKDVMSLL
-281 AEVKKEI
+281 AEVKKEV
-288 QAGKERLTA
+288 QAGKERLT
-297 TSEEL
+297 TTNEEL

-310 VEGQVVGMGISAT
+310 VDGQIVGMNISAT

-334 DIVPK
+334 DVVPK
-339 SEALLVDAK
+339 SEALLIDAK
-348 VQPHII
+348 VLPHII
-354 DKVHTGMEVSVR
+354 DKVHTGMNVSVR
-366 FNTFANTPQLVVPG
+366 FNTFANTPQLVVSG
-380 KLVALSSDVITD
+380 KLVALTSDVITD
-392 PSAGMAGVSSY
+392 PSPGMSGINSY
-403 YLGRVEITT
+403 YLGRVEITSE
-412 DGLKILGN
+412 GLKVLGS
-420 RVLQPGMPTEVLF
+420 RVLQPGMPTEVVF

>member
-1 MTTNKSSHGAI
+1 MTT
-12 LNTNLESNA
+12 
-21 LQQVVEEEINTQQPI
+21 QQKPPVQTSLPDLVEDEVNTQQPI
-36 RLGAAVLVVGF
+36 RLGAAVLVVGL

-76 TIQHSSGGVVKDVL
+76 TIQHSTGGVVKDVL
-90 VKEGQWVKEGEVL
+90 VKEGQWVKEGDVL
-103 LEVSDTQA
+103 IEVSDTQA
-111 RANNETIK
+111 RANNETIR
-119 QAYLSQRTVEA
+119 QAYLSQRAVEA
-130 RLEAERN
+130 RLEAELKN
-137 NASNVAFG
+137 EGSIHFG
-145 PEILE
+145 SDITAN
-150 SKADLFVQQVMLTQQ
+150 KADPFVQQLTMTQQ
-165 TLFAARRA
+165 NLFAARRA
-173 SYNSEV
+173 SFEAEV

-196 DQSLAN
+196 DQSLVN

-233 MEQMQTELKTALS
+233 MEQTQTELKTALS

-257 SIEESQFRLVQRKQ
+257 SIEESQFRMAQRKQ
-271 DVLKDVLAQL
+271 DYQKDVMGLL
-281 AEVKKEI
+281 AEVKKEV
-288 QAGKERLTA
+288 QAGKERLT
-297 TSEEL
+297 TTNEEL
-302 ARTQIKSP
+302 VRTQIKSP
-310 VEGQVVGMGISAT
+310 VDGQVVGMSISAT

-334 DIVPK
+334 DVVPK

-354 DKVHTGMEVSVR
+354 DKVQTGMDVSVR

-380 KLVALSSDVITD
+380 KLVALTSDVITD
-392 PSAGMAGVSSY
+392 PSAGMGGISSY
-403 YLGRVEITT
+403 YLGRVEITPE
-412 DGLKILGN
+412 GLKVLGS

>member
-1 MTTNKSSHGAI
+1 MTNPLTNPAQ
-12 LNTNLESNA
+12 TA
-21 LQQVVEEEINTQQPI
+21 LPAMVEDEVNTQKPI

-76 TIQHSSGGVVKDVL
+76 TIQHSTGGVVKDVL

-103 LEVSDTQA
+103 MEVSDTQA
-111 RANNETIK
+111 RANNETIR
-119 QAYLSQRTVEA
+119 QAYLSQRAVEA
-130 RLEAERN
+130 RLEAELQ
-137 NASNVAFG
+137 NASSIHFG
-145 PEILE
+145 
-150 SKADLFVQQVMLTQQ
+150 SDTTGNKADPFVQQLMLTQQ
-165 TLFAARRA
+165 NLFAARRA
-173 SYNSEV
+173 SFVAEV

-196 DQSLAN
+196 DQSLTN

-233 MEQMQTELKTALS
+233 MEQTQTELKTALS
-246 DLKSNQSRLSR
+246 DLKSNQARLSR
-257 SIEESQFRLVQRKQ
+257 SIEESQFRMAQRKQ
-271 DVLKDVLAQL
+271 DYLKDAMGQL
-281 AEVKKEI
+281 AEVKKEV

-297 TSEEL
+297 TNEEL

-310 VEGQVVGMGISAT
+310 VEGQVVGMSISAT

-334 DIVPK
+334 DVVPK
-339 SEALLVDAK
+339 SEALLIDAK
-348 VQPHII
+348 VLPHII
-354 DKVHTGMEVSVR
+354 DKVHTGMDVSVR

-380 KLVALSSDVITD
+380 KLMALSSDVISD
-392 PSAGMAGVSSY
+392 PNAGMAGVSSY
-403 YLGRVEITT
+403 YLGRVEITPE
-412 DGLKILGN
+412 GLKILGS

-433 KVGERTLLQYIM
+433 KVGERTLLNYIM

>member
-1 MTTNKSSHGAI
+1 MTNQLTNPAQ
-12 LNTNLESNA
+12 TA
-21 LQQVVEEEINTQQPI
+21 LPAMVEDEVNTQKPI

-76 TIQHSSGGVVKDVL
+76 TIQHSTGGVVKDVL

-103 LEVSDTQA
+103 MEVSDTQA
-111 RANNETIK
+111 RANNETIR
-119 QAYLSQRTVEA
+119 QAYLSQRAVEA
-130 RLEAERN
+130 RLEAELQN
-137 NASNVAFG
+137 SSSIHFG
-145 PEILE
+145 
-150 SKADLFVQQVMLTQQ
+150 SDMTGNKADPFVQQLMLTQQ
-165 TLFAARRA
+165 NLFAARRA
-173 SYNSEV
+173 SFVAEV

-196 DQSLAN
+196 DQSLTN

-233 MEQMQTELKTALS
+233 MEQTQTELKTALS
-246 DLKSNQSRLSR
+246 DLKSNQARLSR
-257 SIEESQFRLVQRKQ
+257 SIEESQFRMAQRKQ
-271 DVLKDVLAQL
+271 DYLKDAMGQL
-281 AEVKKEI
+281 AEVKKEV

-297 TSEEL
+297 TNEEL

-310 VEGQVVGMGISAT
+310 VEGQVVGMSISAT

-334 DIVPK
+334 DVVPK
-339 SEALLVDAK
+339 SEALLIDAK
-348 VQPHII
+348 VLPHII
-354 DKVHTGMEVSVR
+354 DKVHTGMDVSVR

-380 KLVALSSDVITD
+380 KLMALSSDVISD
-392 PSAGMAGVSSY
+392 PNAGMAGVSSY
-403 YLGRVEITT
+403 YLGRVEITPE
-412 DGLKILGN
+412 GLKILGS

-433 KVGERTLLQYIM
+433 KVGERTLLNYIM

>member
-1 MTTNKSSHGAI
+1 MTTQP
-12 LNTNLESNA
+12 TNPVQTA
-21 LQQVVEEEINTQQPI
+21 LPDMVDDDVDTQQPI

-59 DQGVPASGTV
+59 DQGVPATGTV

-76 TIQHSSGGVVKDVL
+76 TIQHPTGGVVKDVL

-103 LEVSDTQA
+103 MEVSDTQA
-111 RANNETIK
+111 RANNETIR
-119 QAYLSQRTVEA
+119 QAYLSQRATEA
-130 RLEAERN
+130 RLEAERT
-137 NASNVAFG
+137 NAASIRFG
-145 PEILE
+145 QDIMA
-150 SKADLFVQQVMLTQQ
+150 SKADPFVQQLTLTQQ
-165 TLFAARRA
+165 SLFIAKRA
-173 SYNSEV
+173 SYQAEI

-184 SIQALKDQLWGV
+184 SIQSLRDQLWGV
-196 DQSLAN
+196 DQSIAN

-233 MEQMQTELKTALS
+233 MEQTQTELKTALS
-246 DLKSNQSRLSR
+246 DLKANQARLSR
-257 SIEESQFRLVQRKQ
+257 SIEESQFRMEQRKQ
-271 DVLKDVLAQL
+271 DYLKDVMGQL

-297 TSEEL
+297 TNEEL

-310 VEGQVVGMGISAT
+310 VDGQVVGMSISAT

-334 DIVPK
+334 DVVPK
-339 SEALLVDAK
+339 SEALLIDAK
-348 VQPHII
+348 VLPHII
-354 DKVHTGMEVSVR
+354 DKVQTGMEVSVR

-380 KLVALSSDVITD
+380 KLVALSSDVISD
-392 PSAGMAGVSSY
+392 PNAGPTGVGSY
-403 YLGRVEITT
+403 YLGRVEITAE
-412 DGLKILGN
+412 GLKILGS

>member
-1 MTTNKSSHGAI
+1 MMTIQQKPPVQTS
-12 LNTNLESNA
+12 LPDLVEDEVNTR
-21 LQQVVEEEINTQQPI
+21 QPI
-36 RLGAAVLVVGF
+36 RLGAAVLVVGL

-76 TIQHSSGGVVKDVL
+76 TIQHSTGGVVKDVL
-90 VKEGQWVKEGEVL
+90 VKEGQWVKEGDVL
-103 LEVSDTQA
+103 IEVSDTQA
-111 RANNETIK
+111 RANNETIR
-119 QAYLSQRTVEA
+119 QAYLSQRAVEA
-130 RLEAERN
+130 RLEAELK
-137 NASNVAFG
+137 NAGSIHFG
-145 PEILE
+145 TDITAN
-150 SKADLFVQQVMLTQQ
+150 KADPFVQQLTMTQQ
-165 TLFAARRA
+165 NLFAARRA
-173 SYNSEV
+173 SFEAEV
-179 SALEQ
+179 SAFEQ

-196 DQSLAN
+196 DQSLVN

-216 IKTLAEEGYAPK
+216 IKSLAEEGYAPK

-233 MEQMQTELKTALS
+233 MEQTQTELKTALS

-257 SIEESQFRLVQRKQ
+257 SIEESQFRMAQRKQ
-271 DVLKDVLAQL
+271 DYQKDVMGLL
-281 AEVKKEI
+281 AEVKKEV
-288 QAGKERLTA
+288 QAGKERLT
-297 TSEEL
+297 TTNEEL
-302 ARTQIKSP
+302 VRTQIKSP
-310 VEGQVVGMGISAT
+310 VDGQVVGMSISAT

-334 DIVPK
+334 DVVPK
-339 SEALLVDAK
+339 SEALLIDAK
-348 VQPHII
+348 VLPHII
-354 DKVHTGMEVSVR
+354 DKVHTGMNVSVR

-380 KLVALSSDVITD
+380 KLVALTSDVITD
-392 PSAGMAGVSSY
+392 PSAGMGGISSY
-403 YLGRVEITT
+403 YLGRVEITPE
-412 DGLKILGN
+412 GLKVLGS

>member
-1 MTTNKSSHGAI
+1 MTNN
-12 LNTNLESNA
+12 NTSQTPVNPAEI
-21 LQQVVEEEINTQQPI
+21 EEEINTQRPI
-36 RLGAAVLVVGF
+36 RLGVAVLVVGF

-52 WAGFAPL
+52 WTAFAPL

-103 LEVSDTQA
+103 MEVSDTQA

-119 QAYLSQRTVEA
+119 QAYLSQRAVEA

-137 NASNVAFG
+137 NASSIVFG
-145 PEILE
+145 QEILE
-150 SKADLFVQQVMLTQQ
+150 NKFDLFVQQVMLTQQ

-184 SIQALKDQLWGV
+184 SIQALKEQLWGV

-202 RLVQIQLQEKHLKS
+202 RQVQIQLHEKHLKA
-216 IKTLAEEGYAPK
+216 IKTLAEEGFAPK

-233 MEQMQTELKTALS
+233 MEQTQTELKTALS
-246 DLKSNQSRLSR
+246 DLQSNQARLSR
-257 SIEESQFRLVQRKQ
+257 SIEESNFRLVQRKQ
-271 DVLKDVLAQL
+271 DVIKDVMAQL
-281 AEVKKEI
+281 AEVKKEVH
-288 QAGKERLTA
+288 AGKERLTA
-297 TSEEL
+297 TKEEL

-310 VEGQVVGMGISAT
+310 VDGQVVGMNISGT

-334 DIVPK
+334 DVVPK

-348 VQPHII
+348 VLPHII
-354 DKVHTGMEVSVR
+354 DKVHAGMEVSVR

-380 KLVALSSDVITD
+380 KLVALTSDVIND
-392 PSAGMAGVSSY
+392 SNAGISGISSY
-403 YLGRVEITT
+403 YLGRVEITPE
-412 DGLKILGN
+412 GLKILGS
-420 RVLQPGMPTEVLF
+420 RILQPGMPTEVVF

-451 IAASLK
+451 IAASMK

>member
-1 MTTNKSSHGAI
+1 MTTQHT
-12 LNTNLESNA
+12 NTVQTA
-21 LQQVVEEEINTQQPI
+21 LPDMVEDEVNTQQPI

-59 DQGVPASGTV
+59 DQGVPATGTV

-76 TIQHSSGGVVKDVL
+76 TIQHPTGGVVKDVL
-90 VKEGQWVKEGEVL
+90 VKEGQWVKGGDVL
-103 LEVSDTQA
+103 MEVSDTQA
-111 RANNETIK
+111 RANNETIR
-119 QAYLSQRTVEA
+119 QAYLSQRATEA
-130 RLEAERN
+130 RLEAERT
-137 NASNVAFG
+137 NATSIRFG
-145 PEILE
+145 QDITA
-150 SKADLFVQQVMLTQQ
+150 SKADPFVQQLTLTQQ
-165 TLFAARRA
+165 SLFIAKRA
-173 SYNSEV
+173 SYQAEI

-184 SIQALKDQLWGV
+184 SIQSLRDQLWGV

-233 MEQMQTELKTALS
+233 MEQTQTELKTALS

-257 SIEESQFRLVQRKQ
+257 SIEETQFRMEQRKQ
-271 DVLKDVLAQL
+271 DYLKDVMTQL

-297 TSEEL
+297 TNEEL

-310 VEGQVVGMGISAT
+310 VDGQVVGMSISAT

-334 DIVPK
+334 DVVPK
-339 SEALLVDAK
+339 SEALLIDAK
-348 VQPHII
+348 VLPHII
-354 DKVHTGMEVSVR
+354 DKVQTGMAVSVR

-380 KLVALSSDVITD
+380 KLVALSSDVIFD
-392 PSAGMAGVSSY
+392 PNTGATGVGSY
-403 YLGRVEITT
+403 YLGRVEITEE
-412 DGLKILGN
+412 GLKILGS

-451 IAASLK
+451 IAASFK